1 MAGDVDVSENT
12 ITLSNHGFNSGDK
25 VIHTATTSSGGLVNE
40 SIYYIFRYS
49 KDKVK
54 LCNTE
59 YEALK
64 FNPKVVDITSE
75 LLQELYLKLIHQSM
89 DTEEV
94 Y

>member
-1 MAGDVDVSENT
+1 MAGDVDKSENT

-25 VIHTATTSSGGLVNE
+25 VIHTATTSSGGLENE

-64 FNPKVVDITSE
+64 FNPKVVDITSNF
-75 LLQELYLKLIHQSM
+75 LQELYRN
-89 DTEEV
+89 
-94 Y
+94 